1 MGRPLTQVERD
12 LGKYTQEKVYNLL
25 RDVVQAFEIADE
37 PKSKAVA
44 CVGAT
49 LVRVAATI
57 AVHCD
62 ADRDRWLTMCKEVY
76 DLSRE
81 AEKES
86 DDD

>member
-12 LGKYTQEKVYNLL
+12 LGRYTQEKTYHLL
-25 RDVVQAFEIADE
+25 RDVVQAFEIADQS
-37 PKSKAVA
+37 KSKAVA

-49 LVRVAATI
+49 LIRIAATI

-62 ADRDRWLTMCKEVY
+62 ADRKRWLTMCGEVY
-76 DLSRE
+76 DVSLQ

>member
-12 LGKYTQEKVYNLL
+12 LGKYTQEKTYNLL

-49 LVRVAATI
+49 LVRIAATI
-57 AVHCD
+57 AVHCN
-62 ADRDRWLTMCKEVY
+62 ADRKRWLTMCAEVY
-76 DLSRE
+76 DLSKQ

-86 DDD
+86 EDD

>member
-12 LGKYTQEKVYNLL
+12 LGRYTQEKAYKLIL
-25 RDVVQAFEIADE
+25 DVTQAFDIADE
-37 PKSKAVA
+37 PKSKAIA
-44 CVGAT
+44 CIGAT
-49 LVRVAATI
+49 LVRIAATI

-62 ADRDRWLTMCKEVY
+62 ADRNRWLTMCGEVF
-76 DLSRE
+76 DLSLQ

>member
-12 LGKYTQEKVYNLL
+12 LGRYTQEKTYNLL
-25 RDVVQAFEIADE
+25 RDVVQAFAIADE

-49 LVRVAATI
+49 LIRIAATI

-62 ADRDRWLTMCKEVY
+62 ADRERWLRMCSEVF
-76 DLSRE
+76 DLSVQ